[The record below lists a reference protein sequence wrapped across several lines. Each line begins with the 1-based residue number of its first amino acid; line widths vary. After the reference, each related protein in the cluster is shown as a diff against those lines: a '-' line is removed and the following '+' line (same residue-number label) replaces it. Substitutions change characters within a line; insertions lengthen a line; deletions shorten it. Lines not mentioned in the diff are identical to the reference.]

1 MRPIDLPFKILRYG
15 LRYFEFGDLR
25 DIRREYC
32 SFFTLPNVNVHLR
45 PLSWPFSGI
54 EIFLFLYLL
63 DYPHNSCASH
73 FPICKIVTDRT
84 VPLSV
89 LLRHI

>member
-1 MRPIDLPFKILRYG
+1 MSPIDLPFKILRYG

-32 SFFTLPNVNVHLR
+32 SFFTLPNVSVHLR

-54 EIFLFLYLL
+54 EIFLFLI
-63 DYPHNSCASH
+63 
-73 FPICKIVTDRT
+73 FVG
-84 VPLSV
+84 LST
-89 LLRHI
+89 